1 MNNQEIRNARTEK
14 QTKEIW
20 SQYLKQRQQ
29 ELKNKP
35 KKKTTSK
42 EK

>member
-14 QTKEIW
+14 QIKEIW

-35 KKKTTSK
+35 KKKTTSN

>member
-20 SQYLKQRQQ
+20 AQYLKQRQQ

-35 KKKTTSK
+35 KKKTTSN

>member
-20 SQYLKQRQQ
+20 KIYIEQRK
-29 ELKNKP
+29 LL
-35 KKKTTSK
+35 KKKKKGQS
-42 EK
+42 